1 MLPRTLRLKRVRNT
15 PLRGQVT
22 EILRDAI
29 LSGQLPPGSMLI
41 ERELA
46 ERLGVSKT
54 PVREAL
60 SLLDHEGLIQTV
72 PRKGY
77 FVSPITVQDVHN
89 YFDLRLILEA
99 ASAEMAAARA
109 TDEQIEHLASLVPD
123 GNSAED
129 ISQLLSRNVEFHD
142 AIARLSGNERLAAL
156 IRKLLLEMARIIA
169 VGYVLQAHEK
179 VMMAFRAHDPK
190 GAAEAMR
197 EHICA
202 VRDKALRVADASRL
216 GLPDEHVRP

>member
-1 MLPRTLRLKRVRNT
+1 MRT
-15 PLRGQVT
+15 QVT

-29 LSGQLPPGSMLI
+29 LSGQLTPGSVLI

-46 ERLGVSKT
+46 ERLGLSKT

-60 SLLDHEGLIQTV
+60 SLLNHEGLVQTV

-89 YFDLRLILEA
+89 YFSLRLILEC

-109 TDEQIEHLASLVPD
+109 TEEQIEQLASLVPD
-123 GNSAED
+123 GYPAED
-129 ISQLLSRNVEFHD
+129 IPQLLGRNVEFHD

-169 VGYVLQAHEK
+169 VGYVPQEHEK
-179 VMMAFRAHDPK
+179 VMLALRARNPK
-190 GAAEAMR
+190 AAAAAMR

-202 VRDKALRVADASRL
+202 VRDKALRVADASQL
-216 GLPDEHVRP
+216 GPSDDSFPR

>member
-1 MLPRTLRLKRVRNT
+1 MLPRTLRLKRGRNT
-15 PLRGQVT
+15 PLRTQVT

-29 LSGQLPPGSMLI
+29 LSGQLTPGSVLI

-46 ERLGVSKT
+46 ERLGLSKT

-60 SLLDHEGLIQTV
+60 SLLNHEGLVQTV

-89 YFDLRLILEA
+89 YFSLRLILEC

-109 TDEQIEHLASLVPD
+109 TEEQIEQLASLVPD
-123 GNSAED
+123 GNAAED
-129 ISQLLSRNVEFHD
+129 ISLLLGRNVEFHD

-169 VGYVLQAHEK
+169 VGYVPQEHEK
-179 VMMAFRAHDPK
+179 VMLAFRGRDPK
-190 GAAEAMR
+190 GAAAAMR

-216 GLPDEHVRP
+216 GPSDDPSPR